1 MRSKSPLSARVSS
14 RSRFCVACA
23 LALTFPTIASAQTAP
38 PADSFTLKA
47 SGYSNGTGSGV
58 GSQADAAAGVLG
70 EAELELTPQYRAS
83 SGTVFALRGVTNVQ
97 GVASRPKRAY
107 RLSVPEISAFAIGT
121 FGRIEIGE
129 RAGFPQS
136 LVGFTPSEIAFTTP
150 GFGPEAGARL
160 DPNGGLPTSFLPRG
174 LASRIGA
181 LTYLGYAARFYNDA
195 SPKIIYLTPRSR
207 SGFYGAISFTPTTV
221 RPQGFTLS
229 GNGRGLNG
237 DVDSSLNSGRVHDV
251 VQAALVWNH
260 RTESVDLS
268 IGATYFHA
276 NAVPTSTPFASLR
289 RSDSISG
296 GVSATF
302 RDTWSLGLSATYDGL
317 SKAVDVPGR
326 ATPATK
332 PFGVVASTDYVAGPW
347 TVGGYYQHASADSQ
361 TIVPVRDTVNIGEL
375 GVSYLLDRNHD
386 LLGHAF
392 HTDVKL
398 FASLYAYRFE
408 SGVAGDDRLRQSGQ
422 VFLVGARF
430 SFF

>member
-1 MRSKSPLSARVSS
+1 L
-14 RSRFCVACA
+14 A
-23 LALTFPTIASAQTAP
+23 LAFPSIASAQSASSVE
-38 PADSFTLKA
+38 SFTLKA
-47 SGYSNGTGSGV
+47 SGYSNATGSSV

-70 EAELELTPQYRAS
+70 EAELELTPQYRAP

-97 GVASRPKRAY
+97 GVASRPNSAY
-107 RLSVPEISAFAIGT
+107 RLSVPEISAFAIGP

-150 GFGPEAGARL
+150 GFGPESGARL

-207 SGFYGAISFTPTTV
+207 SGFYGALSFTPSTV

-229 GNGRGLNG
+229 GQRRGLNG
-237 DVDSSLNSGRVHDV
+237 DVDGSLNSGRFHDV
-251 VQAALVWNH
+251 VQAALIWNH
-260 RTESVDLS
+260 RTESLDLS
-268 IGATYFHA
+268 IGATYSHA
-276 NAVPTSTPFASLR
+276 NAVPTSASITLLR

-317 SKAVDVPGR
+317 SNALDVAGR
-326 ATPATK
+326 ATPETE

-347 TVGGYYQHASADSQ
+347 TVGGYYQHASANSQ
-361 TIVPVRDTVNIGEL
+361 TIVPVRDTVNLGEL
-375 GVSYLLDRNHD
+375 GVSYLVDRNHD
-386 LLGHAF
+386 LLGQAF

-398 FASLYAYRFE
+398 FASLYVYRFE
-408 SGVAGDDRLRQSGQ
+408 SGVTAADRLRQSGQ
-422 VFLVGARF
+422 VFLAGARF